1 MKALKAQVAAANT
14 IKLQDDPPP
23 VKERRST
30 VTPGRIGKKAVVG
43 HFSTEMSHALA
54 VQALDERTTIQ
65 ALMGEAWDDLRK
77 KRGLPPFG
85 ER

>member
-1 MKALKAQVAAANT
+1 MKALKAQIAAANAA
-14 IKLQDDPPP
+14 QP
-23 VKERRST
+23 VAETAAPVVGRGR
-30 VTPGRIGKKAVVG
+30 TPGRVGKKAVVG
-43 HFSTEMSHALA
+43 HFSEAMSHALN

-85 ER
+85 EH